1 MKFLPF
7 RKASFV
13 SEHVFN
19 QFYVSCIIHESI
31 LSTGAYDSI
40 LSSYNRS
47 RDAER
52 WANESVITKSSIVV
66 QSRNTRYRTQRLM
79 TMKKDDFNHKNVANK
94 RALGDFRN
102 RLQGLDMK
110 KVNEKVGP
118 SLNTVTC

>member
-1 MKFLPF
+1 MRAIF
-7 RKASFV
+7 ASFA

-19 QFYVSCIIHESI
+19 RFYVGCVIHESI

-40 LSSYNRS
+40 LSSYNQS
-47 RDAER
+47 RNAER

-66 QSRNTRYRTQRLM
+66 QSGNTRYRTQRLM
-79 TMKKDDFNHKNVANK
+79 TMKKDDFNHKNAANK
-94 RALGDFRN
+94 RTLGDFRN

-118 SLNTVTC
+118 SFNSVTR